1 MRESN
6 REVVSVQLLYSYEKS
21 NMGTG
26 GKQVM
31 KQTEVYILS
40 GFLGSGKTTL
50 LKRLLQSEKESG
62 RKVAVLM
69 NELGKISIDSD
80 EVDGDVPLKELL
92 GGCICCTIQDK
103 LEAQLQELLITH
115 QPDCIYIETTGA
127 AHPVETLDAVLSPLF
142 ATQLSVKGILS
153 VVDGRLWLDRRS
165 YSPQIQQL
173 ISEQI
178 RHADLI
184 VINKTDEL
192 SEGEKVLITTGIQ
205 SLNEKA
211 NVILTT
217 YSNVSMKQVQS
228 LSYQKTSHLTKSHVE
243 NDLKLSTFVY
253 TFSHAVDL
261 DQFETFLQSMQ
272 DTIYRIKGYVKFSSS
287 SLPYLFQFSYGMP
300 VYMKEEMN
308 MPLNLVFIGENIQ
321 WDEISSKLQEL
332 EKTKL

>member
-1 MRESN
+1 
-6 REVVSVQLLYSYEKS
+6 
-21 NMGTG
+21 
-26 GKQVM
+26 M

-50 LKRLLQSEKESG
+50 LKKLLQAERERG

-69 NELGKISIDSD
+69 NELGKVSIDSD
-80 EVDGDVPLKELL
+80 EVTDDVPLKELL

-142 ATQLSVKGILS
+142 ATQLHVKGILT
-153 VVDGRLWLDRRS
+153 VVDGRLWLERRT

-173 ISEQI
+173 ITEQI

-217 YSNVSMKQVQS
+217 YSSVSIKQIQS
-228 LSYQKTSHLTKSHVE
+228 LSNEKKSLLTKSHVE

-253 TFSHAVDL
+253 TFSKEVDM
-261 DQFETFLQSMQ
+261 DGFENFLQALP
-272 DTIYRIKGYVKFSSS
+272 DTIYRIKGYVKFSSTS
-287 SLPYLFQFSYGMP
+287 FPYLFQFSYGMP
-300 VYMKEEMN
+300 IYIKEEMN
-308 MPLNLVFIGENIQ
+308 MPLNLVFIGENIL
-321 WDEISSKLQEL
+321 WDEISNKLQEM
-332 EKTKL
+332 EKKQV

>member
-1 MRESN
+1 
-6 REVVSVQLLYSYEKS
+6 
-21 NMGTG
+21 
-26 GKQVM
+26 M
-31 KQTEVYILS
+31 KHTEVYILS

-50 LKRLLQSEKESG
+50 LKKLLQAEKERG

-69 NELGKISIDSD
+69 NELGKVSIDSD
-80 EVDGDVPLKELL
+80 EVTDDVPLKELL

-142 ATQLSVKGILS
+142 ATQLHVKGILT
-153 VVDGRLWLDRRS
+153 VVDGRLWLERRTF
-165 YSPQIQQL
+165 SPQIQQL
-173 ISEQI
+173 ITEQI

-184 VINKTDEL
+184 VINKSDEL

-217 YSNVSMKQVQS
+217 YSSVSMKQIQS
-228 LSYQKTSHLTKSHVE
+228 LAYQKKSHLTKSHVE

-253 TFSHAVDL
+253 SFSKAVDMEG
-261 DQFETFLQSMQ
+261 FESFLQALP
-272 DTIYRIKGYVKFSSS
+272 DTIYRIKGYVKFSATSY
-287 SLPYLFQFSYGMP
+287 PYLFQFSYGMP
-300 VYMKEEMN
+300 IYIKEEMN
-308 MPLNLVFIGENIQ
+308 MPLNLVFIGENIL
-321 WDEISSKLQEL
+321 WDEISRKLQEL
-332 EKTKL
+332 EKY

>member
-1 MRESN
+1 
-6 REVVSVQLLYSYEKS
+6 
-21 NMGTG
+21 
-26 GKQVM
+26 M

-50 LKRLLQSEKESG
+50 LKKLLKAEKESG

-69 NELGKISIDSD
+69 NELGKVSIDSD
-80 EVDGDVPLKELL
+80 EVNDDVPLKELL

-142 ATQLSVKGILS
+142 ATQLHVKGILT
-153 VVDGRLWLDRRS
+153 VVDGRLWLERRT

-184 VINKTDEL
+184 VINKSDEL
-192 SEGEKVLITTGIQ
+192 SEGEKILITTGIQ

-211 NVILTT
+211 IVILTT
-217 YSNVSMKQVQS
+217 YSNVSIKQIQS
-228 LSYQKTSHLTKSHVE
+228 LSYEKRPHLNKSHVE

-253 TFSHAVDL
+253 SFSKAVDL
-261 DQFETFLQSMQ
+261 DAFENFLQALP
-272 DTIYRIKGYVKFSSS
+272 DTIYRIKGYVKFSSTS
-287 SLPYLFQFSYGMP
+287 FPYLFQFSYGMP
-300 VYMKEEMN
+300 IYIKEEMN
-308 MPLNLVFIGENIQ
+308 MPLNLVFIGENIL
-321 WDEISSKLQEL
+321 WDEISSKLEEL
-332 EKTKL
+332 EKKQV

>member
-1 MRESN
+1 
-6 REVVSVQLLYSYEKS
+6 
-21 NMGTG
+21 
-26 GKQVM
+26 M
-31 KQTEVYILS
+31 KQTEIYILS

-50 LKRLLQSEKESG
+50 LKKLLQAEKEKG

-69 NELGKISIDSD
+69 NELGKVSIDS
-80 EVDGDVPLKELL
+80 EVVTDDVPLKELL

-103 LEAQLQELLITH
+103 LEAQLQELLMTH

-127 AHPVETLDAVLSPLF
+127 AHPVETLDAVLSPIF
-142 ATQLSVKGILS
+142 ATQLHVKGILT
-153 VVDGRLWLDRRS
+153 VVDGRLWLERRT

-173 ISEQI
+173 ITEQI

-217 YSNVSMKQVQS
+217 YSSVSMKQIQS
-228 LSYQKTSHLTKSHVE
+228 LSSEKKPHLTKSHVE

-253 TFSHAVDL
+253 SFSNAVDM
-261 DQFETFLQSMQ
+261 DEFENFLQALP
-272 DTIYRIKGYVKFSSS
+272 DTIYRIKGYVKFSPTSY
-287 SLPYLFQFSYGMP
+287 PYLFQFSYGMP
-300 VYMKEEMN
+300 IYIKEEMN
-308 MPLNLVFIGENIQ
+308 LPLNLVFIGENIV

-332 EKTKL
+332 EKCN